1 MKQTHWPAILIAY
14 GLGVLGAIQVGR
26 VAPAAEVLRADMDL
40 DLTTLGWAVSLITL
54 VSAIC
59 GLFAGYGV
67 ARFGASRV
75 LAFGTAILAAS
86 VLLAT
91 FSFSVPVLLAVRVL
105 EGIGYL
111 GVVVAAPTL
120 IAREAS
126 PKDTPVALALWGTF
140 FTLGLSVAAISGGW
154 LSQLL
159 GWREWYGVNGGLLAV
174 AAVLAYWLLPKSP
187 MPKYVPTG
195 ILTQMRLPA
204 ASWLLGAAFFGVT
217 LLTLSLLSMLP
228 PFLIEVRGF
237 SPSMAGGT
245 TGIVALASIAGSFA
259 YGALAPRIGQSRVV
273 LAAVAFLVLAAF
285 PGFSV
290 RLPSPFGLAFVSLAV
305 FGSGVLVAHVF
316 ASVPRL
322 VTDPEKIGPANGL
335 IAQIG
340 SVGALSGP
348 PVVGYLVLGN
358 GWMALSALIVL
369 FSVIFWFTMA
379 TAERTAKTV
388 RIWWGGWLCQ
398 RGLASTRSTPTRRQW
413 RIWRA

>member
-1 MKQTHWPAILIAY
+1 MKRTDWRAITVAY
-14 GLGVLGAIQVGR
+14 GLGVFGAAQVGR
-26 VAPAAEVLRADMDL
+26 VAPAAEALRADMAFDL
-40 DLTTLGWAVSLITL
+40 ATLGWAVSLITL
-54 VSAIC
+54 VSAVF

-75 LAFGTAILAAS
+75 LVFGTAILAAS

-91 FSFSVPVLLAVRVL
+91 FSLSVPMLLAVRVL

-126 PKDTPVALALWGTF
+126 LKDMPAALALWGTF

-159 GWREWYGVNGGLLAV
+159 GWREWYGVNGALLTV
-174 AAVLAYWLLPKSP
+174 AAALACWMLPKSP
-187 MPKYVPTG
+187 VPSRIPTG
-195 ILTQMRLPA
+195 MLSEMRLPA

-217 LLTLSLLSMLP
+217 LLTLALLSMLP
-228 PFLIEVRGF
+228 PFLVEVRGF

-259 YGALAPRIGQSRVV
+259 YGVLVARVGQSWVV
-273 LAAVAFLVLAAF
+273 LAAVGFLILAAF

-290 RLPSPFGLAFVSLAV
+290 RLPSTLGLAFAALAV
-305 FGSGVLVAHVF
+305 FGSGALVSHVF

-322 VTDPEKIGPANGL
+322 VIDPEKIGPANGL

-358 GWMALSALIVL
+358 GWLALSALIVL
-369 FSVIFWFTMA
+369 FSVAFWFIMA
-379 TAERTAKTV
+379 TAERAARAVK
-388 RIWWGGWLCQ
+388 
-398 RGLASTRSTPTRRQW
+398 LAV
-413 RIWRA
+413 